1 MSYRFRS
8 FLFFIFFIV
17 FVILTTVFSL
27 YASGY
32 KISFYSIVK
41 GQALI
46 QKTGILAVD
55 SLPKGA
61 DVFITRQSKGLFF
74 DDEINKNK
82 KIKTPYKI
90 KNLLPGE
97 YMLTLDLDGYWSWQQ
112 KFYINPGQ
120 STYMED
126 IVLFKKDLP
135 VSFFNSIAQDI
146 RFNPGAQKIILDNEK
161 RLIDLKSG
169 QEIYLGEGIASLNF
183 LDSKRA
189 LLNDSLIFDHSKN
202 KYIDISSLGGK
213 NLIQPKIKGDN
224 LFYISEGLQ
233 KYNLS
238 SEKKETIFS
247 LENIIEY
254 DFYNGFYFLII
265 KENNKASFKIYSYK
279 DKELIREIDLP
290 ASEKY
295 QIINPGTSAFVYV
308 YNEDFKNFY
317 IINTSSKFSSPWS
330 VVNDVNGFNFV
341 DANNF
346 VYFSDFE
353 IYSFNSVL
361 AEKFLLGRF
370 EESIKSLIWHPK
382 NYVIYSTEK
391 DIIILDLKY
400 DKYFIKIVS
409 LESVSNIVLD
419 KSNSVLYFSG
429 KREGQEGLFRLF
441 VQ

>member
-1 MSYRFRS
+1 MSYRFRN

-17 FVILTTVFSL
+17 FLVLTTVFSL

-32 KISFYSIVK
+32 KISFYSIIK

-97 YMLTLDLDGYWSWQQ
+97 YILTLSLDGYWPWQQ
-112 KFYINPGQ
+112 KFYIYPGQ

-126 IVLFKKDLP
+126 IILFKDDLP
-135 VSFFNSIAQDI
+135 VNFFNSTIQDI
-146 RFNPGAQKIILDNEK
+146 KFNSGAQKIILNNEK
-161 RLIDLKSG
+161 KLLDLKSG
-169 QEIYLGEGIASLNF
+169 QEIYLGEKINDLSF
-183 LDSKRA
+183 LDSKRV
-189 LLNDSLIFDHSKN
+189 LLNNSLIFDYLKN
-202 KYIDISSLGGK
+202 KYIDLSSLSEN
-213 NLIQPKIKGDN
+213 NLVQPKIKGDN
-224 LFYISEGLQ
+224 LFYINNGLQ
-233 KYNLS
+233 KYSLFL
-238 SEKKETIFS
+238 ERKETIFS
-247 LENIIEY
+247 LENIIDY

-265 KENNKASFKIYSYK
+265 KEENKVSFKTYSYR
-279 DKELIREIDLP
+279 DKELIKEIDLP
-290 ASEKY
+290 LSDKY
-295 QIINPGTSAFVYV
+295 QIINPGASAFVYI
-308 YNEDFKNFY
+308 YNEDFRNFY
-317 IINTSSKFSSPWS
+317 IINVSSKFNSYWS
-330 VVNDVNGFNFV
+330 VVNNVDGFDFI

-346 VYFSDFE
+346 IYFSDFE
-353 IYSFNSVL
+353 IYSFNSIL

-370 EESIKSLIWHPK
+370 EEPIKSLIWHPK
-382 NYVIYSTEK
+382 NYVIYSTNK
-391 DIIILDLKY
+391 DIVILDLKY

-409 LESVSNIVLD
+409 LESVANIVFD

-429 KREGQEGLFRLF
+429 EKEGQSGLFRLF
-441 VQ
+441 IQ

>member
-1 MSYRFRS
+1 MSYRFRN
-8 FLFFIFFIV
+8 FLFFVFFIV
-17 FVILTTVFSL
+17 FVILTTIFSL

-55 SLPKGA
+55 SSPKGA
-61 DVFITRQSKGLFF
+61 NVFITRQSKGLFF

-82 KIKTPYKI
+82 KIRTPYKI

-97 YMLTLDLDGYWSWQQ
+97 YMLTLSLDGYWPWQQ

-126 IVLFKKDLP
+126 VVLFKKDLP
-135 VSFFNSIAQDI
+135 VSFFNSAFQNIK
-146 RFNPGAQKIILDNEK
+146 FNYGAQKIILENDK
-161 RLIDLKSG
+161 RLVDLKSG
-169 QEIYLGEGIASLNF
+169 QEIYLGEGVDSLGF

-189 LLNDSLIFDHSKN
+189 LLNDSLIFDYFKN
-202 KYIDISSLGGK
+202 EYIDLSPSEGEK
-213 NLIQPKIKGDN
+213 LIQPKIKGDN
-224 LFYISEGLQ
+224 LFFINNGLQ
-233 KYNLS
+233 KYNLY
-238 SEKKETIFS
+238 SERQETIFS
-247 LENIIEY
+247 LDNIIDY
-254 DFYNGFYFLII
+254 DFYNGFYFLIT
-265 KENNKASFKIYSYK
+265 KEKNKSSFQIYSYK
-279 DKELIREIDLP
+279 NKDLIREIELP

-295 QIINPGTSAFVYV
+295 QIINPGISAFVYI

-317 IINTSSKFSSPWS
+317 IVNTSSKFNSYWS
-330 VVNDVNGFNFV
+330 VVNDVTGFDFI

-370 EESIKSLIWHPK
+370 EESIKSLTWHPK

-391 DIIILDLKY
+391 DIVILDLKY

-429 KREGQEGLFRLF
+429 RREGQEGLFRLF